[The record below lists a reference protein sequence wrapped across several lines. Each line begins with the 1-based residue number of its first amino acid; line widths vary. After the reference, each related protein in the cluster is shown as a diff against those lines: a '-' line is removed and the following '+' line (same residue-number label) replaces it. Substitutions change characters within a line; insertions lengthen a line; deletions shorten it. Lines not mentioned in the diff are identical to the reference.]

1 MQIFYTQNPVLKK
14 KLKILLPCI
23 WVFAIEHKFVPI
35 NDFFKID
42 ITNIDNI
49 RIMFISLLVTI
60 QFMYNMLEF
69 DMEWVWYL

>member
-1 MQIFYTQNPVLKK
+1 M
-14 KLKILLPCI
+14 
-23 WVFAIEHKFVPI
+23 EHKFVPV
-35 NDFFKID
+35 NDFLKID

-69 DMEWVWYL
+69 DME